1 MTSANDNDGS
11 PPYDGEVIQGTLVAS
26 ESHELGVTGFI
37 QPFRASGR
45 FAVSLRSD
53 PQHPEAGGLSG
64 VSKVFASGTE
74 VDGAGNP
81 ILGLAD
87 VRIYN
92 TVPATGSVTIRGEV
106 IWNGTINVKINLV
119 WFG

>member
-1 MTSANDNDGS
+1 MVSANVGDGS
-11 PPYDGEVIQGTLVAS
+11 PPYDGEVIRGSLVVS
-26 ESHELGVTGFI
+26 ESHDLGVTGFI
-37 QPFRASGR
+37 PPFRASSR
-45 FAVSLRSD
+45 FAVSFGNG
-53 PQHPEAGGLSG
+53 ALSP

-92 TVPATGSVTIRGEV
+92 VVPTSGAATVRGEV

>member
-1 MTSANDNDGS
+1 MRPATEELTRFLTLLDGMGREIS
-11 PPYDGEVIQGTLVAS
+11 DRV
-26 ESHELGVTGFI
+26 
-37 QPFRASGR
+37 SGR
-45 FAVSLRSD
+45 FAVSLVG
-53 PQHPEAGGLSG
+53 PPNPAAGAPSPIA
-64 VSKVFASGTE
+64 KVFASGTE

-92 TVPATGSVTIRGEV
+92 VVPTLGNVTIRGEV
-106 IWNGTINVKINLV
+106 VWNGTINVKINLV

>member
-1 MTSANDNDGS
+1 MASANVGDGS
-11 PPYDGEVIQGTLVAS
+11 PSYDGEVIQGSLVVS
-26 ESHELGVTGFI
+26 ESHDLGATGFI
-37 QPFRASGR
+37 MPFRASGR
-45 FAVSLRSD
+45 FAVSFGNG
-53 PQHPEAGGLSG
+53 ALSA

-81 ILGLAD
+81 VLGLAD

-92 TVPATGSVTIRGEV
+92 VVPTNQTATVRGEV

>member
-1 MTSANDNDGS
+1 MTDANGS
-11 PPYDGEVIQGTLVAS
+11 PPYDGEVIQGDLVVT
-26 ESHELGVTGFI
+26 ESHDLGVTGFV

-45 FAVSLRSD
+45 FAVNLVG
-53 PQHPEAGGLSG
+53 PPNPAAGGLSPIA
-64 VSKVFASGTE
+64 KVFASGTE

-92 TVPATGSVTIRGEV
+92 VVPTSGNVTIRGEV
-106 IWNGTINVKINLV
+106 VWNGTINVKINLV